1 VSRVEGSEQP
11 ESAETPEGTTP
22 PKGAEPAEGT
32 PFGRYRLI
40 ELLGRG
46 GMGEVWRAYDTAI
59 DRVVALKMLLPHYAK
74 DPEFDKRFRREA
86 RAAARLDDPH
96 VVPIYDVGE
105 IDGRLYVTMR
115 LISGTDLQTLI
126 DQGPLDPMR
135 AVSIIEQIASALHNA
150 HRAGLVHRDVKP
162 SNILLDGNDFA
173 YLIDFGIARTAED
186 TGVTQTGAAIGTWAY
201 MAPERFNTNEIHP
214 SSDIYALA
222 CVLYQCLTGQQPYPG
237 NTLEQIA
244 VGHMVAP
251 PPRPSEKT
259 GTVPSALDDVIAIGL
274 AKKPAQRYPTAIEM
288 ASAAREVVSG
298 SSGPLAKAAPPPQS
312 APSAKSWPQQPW
324 TQVGPSTP
332 ASHTPVP
339 DPHSAPTQFSGPHS
353 QPQLLLPRQPP
364 PPAPPKRQGN
374 RHGIVVGALVFVA
387 TLVLIAGVVAFIE
400 ITQHD
405 DSGST
410 APSTAAAG
418 GVEFSGNYRVDYGPG
433 TDLSDKPVP
442 GAPATTS
449 DWAVRSQCGAGGCVA
464 TAANSSNG
472 GIALVSNLTF
482 DQLGGTWV
490 AVGLATAACGGDQPS
505 EIWVIYTL
513 KPQPDGTLTGETIRA
528 STDSLCAAK
537 RAVKFTRTGDPD
549 LSKVPDPAV
558 LPPHA
563 ASPADALRGNYRET
577 TTFTDGNVVPPKV
590 LSANTYCLRTGDRCM
605 SLFNTG
611 QEAVTLIY
619 AANKWTRNE
628 KGNTSCAAGG
638 TSQITITAEY
648 PEPKQMDDPIAVLTG
663 SGTQTVLPGGACT
676 GGGDFQDKFE
686 RTGD

>member
-1 VSRVEGSEQP
+1 
-11 ESAETPEGTTP
+11 
-22 PKGAEPAEGT
+22 
-32 PFGRYRLI
+32 
-40 ELLGRG
+40 
-46 GMGEVWRAYDTAI
+46 
-59 DRVVALKMLLPHYAK
+59 
-74 DPEFDKRFRREA
+74 
-86 RAAARLDDPH
+86 
-96 VVPIYDVGE
+96 
-105 IDGRLYVTMR
+105 
-115 LISGTDLQTLI
+115 
-126 DQGPLDPMR
+126 
-135 AVSIIEQIASALHNA
+135 
-150 HRAGLVHRDVKP
+150 
-162 SNILLDGNDFA
+162 
-173 YLIDFGIARTAED
+173 
-186 TGVTQTGAAIGTWAY
+186 
-201 MAPERFNTNEIHP
+201 
-214 SSDIYALA
+214 
-222 CVLYQCLTGQQPYPG
+222 
-237 NTLEQIA
+237 
-244 VGHMVAP
+244 
-251 PPRPSEKT
+251 
-259 GTVPSALDDVIAIGL
+259 
-274 AKKPAQRYPTAIEM
+274 
-288 ASAAREVVSG
+288 
-298 SSGPLAKAAPPPQS
+298 
-312 APSAKSWPQQPW
+312 
-324 TQVGPSTP
+324 
-332 ASHTPVP
+332 
-339 DPHSAPTQFSGPHS
+339 
-353 QPQLLLPRQPP
+353 
-364 PPAPPKRQGN
+364 
-374 RHGIVVGALVFVA
+374 LVFVA

-418 GVEFSGNYRVDYGPG
+418 GVEFSGNFRVDYGPG

-464 TAANSSNG
+464 TAANSSDG

-563 ASPADALRGNYRET
+563 ASPADALRGRYRET
-577 TTFTDGNVVPPKV
+577 TTFTNGNVVPPKV

-605 SLFNTG
+605 SLFHAG

-676 GGGDFQDKFE
+676 GGGDFQDRFE